1 MTRKDY
7 KLIAEII
14 ASFQD
19 PETRLAL
26 GFAFAKRLQANY
38 SNFDPVRFARACEG
52 K

>member
-14 ASFQD
+14 ANFKD

-26 GFAFAKRLQANY
+26 GFTFAKRLQENY
-38 SNFDPVRFARACEG
+38 TNFDPVRFAKACEG